1 MEKKND
7 IKSLLSRK
15 KPSAEEID
23 KITEQIHAPTKVA
36 TQPMVTDTKPITRI
50 SVNAP
55 TWLYLKCKTKAT
67 MQGVP
72 LMTYIMALMEKDTEN
87 M

>member
-15 KPSAEEID
+15 KPSTEEIE
-23 KITEQIHAPTKVA
+23 KITEQIHAPTQV
-36 TQPMVTDTKPITRI
+36 VTPSVVKDAKQITRI

-72 LMTYIMALMEKDTEN
+72 LMTYIMELMERDTQN